1 MGTAIGEAAERQ
13 GATVVLRVDETN
25 RATLTAEDLRK
36 ADIAIEFTRPEA
48 AVDNLL
54 LCLEAGIPV
63 VCGTTG
69 WHDRFE
75 EVAAAFKARNGA
87 LVYASNFSIGVNL
100 LFEMNRI
107 MAGWMEQFPEYA
119 AGITEIHHTHKLDKP
134 SGTAVTLAKGI
145 LSHHKGYLQWHV
157 DENGDSSIPGSIPID
172 ALREDEVVG
181 IHEVNWTSPIDS
193 LQLRH
198 EAFSRAGFVQGV
210 LVATRWIQGRQ
221 GVFSMKDVL
230 FPPSAPTKL

>member
-25 RATLTAEDLRK
+25 RATLTAADLRN
-36 ADIAIEFTRPEA
+36 ADIAIEFTRPDA

-75 EVAAAFKARNGA
+75 EVATAFKARNGA

-107 MAGWMEQFPEYA
+107 MAGWMAQFPDYK
-119 AGITEIHHTHKLDKP
+119 AGLTEIHHTHKLDKP
-134 SGTAVTLAKGI
+134 SGTAVTLASGI
-145 LSHHKGYLQWHV
+145 LSQHKGYSHWHIA
-157 DENGDSSIPGSIPID
+157 EASAPNNPASLPID

-210 LVATRWIQGRQ
+210 LVAANWVQGRQ